1 MTAGRLYWVQRDGN
15 VAEIPMSKPRL
26 VVGRA
31 SDCDVR
37 LQLPSVSSHH
47 VAITRS
53 ASAVTVEDLGST
65 NGTKVNGRKI
75 ENLQLKHGDQIE
87 IGTERLVFFT
97 DASLPPAQF
106 DRLAQNAPKGSSQGP
121 NTEKISSSTH
131 APPQAVPRMQN
142 EPRTQIA
149 ASADG
154 STQRA
159 ATIPLRA
166 AVTIMSG
173 KMSGRKFPI
182 TKDTTT
188 LGQEGAQIFQIVLR
202 DGAYWVVRGLQS
214 ASPTVNGHEVGDRG
228 LRLAHNDLVE
238 LAGASVRFEIEPG

>member
-47 VAITRS
+47 AAITRN

-106 DRLAQNAPKGSSQGP
+106 DRLAQNPQAAPSQGP
-121 NTEKISSSTH
+121 NTEKISSVARAT
-131 APPQAVPRMQN
+131 PQIVPQMRS
-142 EPRTQIA
+142 EPRTQIS

-159 ATIPLRA
+159 ASIPLRA

-182 TKDTTT
+182 TKETTT

-228 LRLAHNDLVE
+228 QRLAHNDIVE